1 MSGMKDPWLLG
12 QRAKDR
18 YSSIELSWSK
28 HVVNQNYIAY
38 KEKQLQHIFEN
49 MEKKKNIMENISQ
62 SSTRLCL

>member
-1 MSGMKDPWLLG
+1 M
-12 QRAKDR
+12 
-18 YSSIELSWSK
+18 ELSWSK

-49 MEKKKNIMENISQ
+49 MEKKNTMENISQ